1 MNPLSGGKTAREVE
15 VKLAAPSPREARAR
29 LEKAGFVEVQERT
42 FEANS
47 VFDTSDQRLQ
57 GQRQLLR
64 LREFGG
70 VATVTWKGPPAS
82 GPHKSREEIETVV
95 GDAKAIGRLWQRLGY
110 RVVFRYEKYRTT
122 LRESEGSEGVA
133 VIDET
138 PIGCF
143 VELEGPAEWI
153 DKKAQ
158 EMGYEVDE
166 YITDSYASL
175 YVIECV
181 RRGIAVGNMV
191 FPEGGKR

>member
-1 MNPLSGGKTAREVE
+1 MREVE

-95 GDAKAIGRLWQRLGY
+95 GDAKAIGRIWQRLGY

-122 LRESEGSEGVA
+122 LQEAEGGEGMA
-133 VIDET
+133 VLDET

-158 EMGYEVDE
+158 EMGYGVDE

-191 FPEGGKR
+191 FSEEGKR

>member
-1 MNPLSGGKTAREVE
+1 MSGGKAAREVE

-95 GDAKAIGRLWQRLGY
+95 GDAKAIGRIWQRLGY

-122 LRESEGSEGVA
+122 LQEAEGGEGMA
-133 VIDET
+133 VLDET

-158 EMGYEVDE
+158 EMGYGVDE

-191 FPEGGKR
+191 FSEEGKR

>member
-1 MNPLSGGKTAREVE
+1 VREVE

-70 VATVTWKGPPAS
+70 VATVTWKGPPAP

-122 LRESEGSEGVA
+122 LREAEGGEGMA
-133 VIDET
+133 VLDET

-158 EMGYEVDE
+158 EMGYGVDE

-191 FPEGGKR
+191 FPEERKR